1 MFVARFLHVHSG
13 SGDVMGTNIVAVLPG
28 TYWGTPKDKVKREQL
43 QPNPVLFLSCVKVIQ
58 SFSFRALEFVTKAA

>member
-1 MFVARFLHVHSG
+1 MFVGRFLHVHSG

-43 QPNPVLFLSCVKVIQ
+43 QSNLVLFLSCVKVI
-58 SFSFRALEFVTKAA
+58 